1 MKTNKIK
8 NILLIIFLFANLT
21 ISFSQEGAPDPWTAP
36 PPSFDDDT
44 PDNAPPLPID
54 EKIGLLV
61 FSGILLAG
69 FLIVK
74 KQKKINQTK

>member
-8 NILLIIFLFANLT
+8 NILLIIFLFVNIT
-21 ISFSQEGAPDPWTAP
+21 VSFAQAQSDPWSAP

-54 EKIGLLV
+54 EKTGLLV
-61 FSGILLAG
+61 FSGMLMAG

-74 KQKKINQTK
+74 KQRKSNQPK

>member
-54 EKIGLLV
+54 EKIGLLI
-61 FSGILLAG
+61 FSGLLLAR
-69 FLIVK
+69 FSIVK
-74 KQKKINQTK
+74 KV

>member
-8 NILLIIFLFANLT
+8 NLLLIIFLFANIT
-21 ISFSQEGAPDPWTAP
+21 VSFSQPGESDPWSAP
-36 PPSFDDDT
+36 PPSFDEDT
-44 PDNAPPLPID
+44 PDNTPPLPID

-69 FLIVK
+69 FSIVK
-74 KQKKINQTK
+74 KQRKINQPN